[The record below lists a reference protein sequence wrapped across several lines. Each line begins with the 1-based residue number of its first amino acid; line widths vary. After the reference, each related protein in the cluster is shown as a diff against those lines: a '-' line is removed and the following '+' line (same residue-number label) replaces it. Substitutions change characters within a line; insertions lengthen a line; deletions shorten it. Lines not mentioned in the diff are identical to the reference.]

1 LEEHHFEEIN
11 AYYKGEMDVEN
22 TTLFEAKLILD
33 QSLAKDY
40 HEFINTIGKFKADNP
55 HPLKLQFQKIEE
67 QLNKTEVIKANYSFQ
82 KYLSIAASVVFIFLI
97 TWFGYNKYNQ
107 NNFTALEIKEAGLP
121 VLMGVNDKV
130 EFDNAMTLYKMNKF
144 DESLAL
150 FLKLQKSSTNDTL
163 NYFIGLN
170 YYELKNYPQ
179 ARAKFAAVGTN
190 SIFYNKSLYFL
201 GFSYLKQNEK
211 DKAIPFF
218 KQLSTTDNDLQSNAK
233 NILKKISE

>member
-1 LEEHHFEEIN
+1 
-11 AYYKGEMDVEN
+11 MDVEN

-67 QLNKTEVIKANYSFQ
+67 QLNKTGAVKSNYNFK
-82 KYLSIAASVVFIFLI
+82 KYLVIAASLVFIFLI
-97 TWFGYNKYNQ
+97 SWFGYNKYNQ
-107 NNFTALEIKEAGLP
+107 NNFTAFEIKEEGLP
-121 VLMGVNDKV
+121 VLMGANDHIV
-130 EFDNAMTLYKMNKF
+130 FDNAMTLYKMNKF

-150 FLKLQKSSTNDTL
+150 FLKLQQSSTNDTL
-163 NYFIGLN
+163 NYFTGLN
-170 YYELKNYPQ
+170 YYELKKYPQ
-179 ARAKFAAVGTN
+179 ARANFTAVGAN
-190 SIFYNKSLYFL
+190 SKFYNKSLYFL
-201 GFSYLKQNEK
+201 GFSYLNENEK
-211 DKAIPFF
+211 DKSAPFF